1 MRSWRAGGTAG
12 CVAALI
18 AVTGCLDIGEPVPGP
33 ARVAWAAYPDTVVVG
48 ELFSFEFAGPVS
60 PNSCGRLDTARV
72 VVGDSVVRL
81 SAERSLFPEAMCS
94 DDRISYYEVRPM
106 SLDRAGTYRVVTE
119 DGRPLGS
126 LVAVDSGTFSAM
138 KTRGWGTLHAGGGCL
153 FFGPGW
159 NENQRPF
166 ALRGA
171 PEELRRV
178 AGTDTLVRVEG
189 TLAGFA
195 LCGGFGSRPAIRV
208 RSARV
213 TDSTAASWY
222 PDAPGGD
229 G

>member
-1 MRSWRAGGTAG
+1 MGGREGGTAG
-12 CVAALI
+12 CVAALL
-18 AVTGCLDIGEPVPGP
+18 AATGCLDIGEPVPGP

-60 PNSCGRLDTARV
+60 RNSCGRLDTARV

-94 DDRISYYEVRPM
+94 DDRISFYEVRPM
-106 SLDRAGTYRVVTE
+106 SFDRPGTYRVVTE
-119 DGRPLGS
+119 DGRPLDS
-126 LVAVDSGTFSAM
+126 LVAVDTGTFSAM
-138 KTRGWGTLHAGGGCL
+138 GTRGWGTLHAGGGCL

-159 NENQRPF
+159 TENQRPF

-178 AGTDTLVRVEG
+178 AGTDRLVRVEG

-208 RSARV
+208 RTARV

-222 PDAPGGD
+222 PDGPGGD